1 MELDPRQGRA
11 RKLRRDRKDFPA
23 RCEFRDAGLGRLYVT
38 IKTRKL
44 KAELA
49 DQPGLRFSPRGWPET
64 RIKETFDQFLARR
77 DTWPTPA
84 EFRAA
89 GLRGLSNALERTV
102 TPTRG
107 LATTDKNGST
117 RELRIAL

>member
-1 MELDPRQGRA
+1 
-11 RKLRRDRKDFPA
+11 
-23 RCEFRDAGLGRLYVT
+23 VT

-89 GLRGLSNALERTV
+89 RTV
-102 TPTRG
+102 QR
-107 LATTDKNGST
+107 